1 MIRRPTKSTAKHLY
15 RSVNYLRRQHI
26 DRKVGQM
33 VRRLRPPRQSHRRD
47 ARDIKRLLR
56 RKLLQ
61 RFILL
66 NPGPVLTSAE
76 VKNSLIQYDMCHR
89 DQDFSNLVHD
99 LKLKCLPLFGADP
112 SYRVLFISGSGT
124 AAMEAMIASILP
136 DDSPALVL
144 SNGAFGERLQEILE
158 LHEIPHVHLKK
169 AWGEK
174 LDLEEIQ
181 AALTAHP
188 EISSIVLNHHET
200 SVGLLNQVSEIGTLA
215 AQHGALFLVDA
226 ISSLGADPIHMIGDH
241 IDACVTSS
249 NKCLHSVA
257 GISLVCVRK
266 ELLESIKHR
275 KPRSFYL
282 DLYKHYR
289 YLEEL
294 NQTPF
299 TPAVTSFFALNQAVD
314 ELLAEGL
321 EARQLEYEHR
331 NQFLRRELGKLGFEF
346 FTETGNESRTILT
359 VRIPEDISYREF
371 YDRVKEYGFL
381 IYDAKP
387 PLKEH
392 YFQIANMGDLNDAML
407 YDFIFVVKRVL
418 RTLRR

>member
-1 MIRRPTKSTAKHLY
+1 
-15 RSVNYLRRQHI
+15 VNYLRRQHI
-26 DRKVGQM
+26 DRKLGKM
-33 VRRLRPPRQSHRRD
+33 VRRLRPTRTSHRRD

-99 LKLKCLPLFGADP
+99 LKLKCLPLFGADER
-112 SYRVLFISGSGT
+112 YRVLFISGSGT
-124 AAMEAMIASILP
+124 AAMEAMLASILP

-144 SNGAFGERLQEILE
+144 SNGAFGERLQEICL
-158 LHEIPHVHLKK
+158 LHEIPHIHVKK
-169 AWGEK
+169 AWGEQ
-174 LDLEEIQ
+174 LELAEIRAVLQ
-181 AALTAHP
+181 ASP

-200 SVGLLNQVSEIGTLA
+200 SVGLLNQVSEIGALA
-215 AQHGALFLVDA
+215 REHNALFLVDA
-226 ISSLGADPIHMIGDH
+226 ISSLGAEPISMIGDH

-249 NKCLHSVA
+249 NKCIHSIA
-257 GISLVCVRK
+257 GVSLVCVRK
-266 ELLESIKHR
+266 EVLDGIEHR
-275 KPRSFYL
+275 RRRSFYL

-294 NQTPF
+294 NQTPY
-299 TPAVTSFFALNQAVD
+299 TPAVTSFFALDQAVD

-331 NQFLRRELGKLGFEF
+331 NRFLRRELAKLGFEF
-346 FTETGNESRTILT
+346 FTDTGEESRTILT
-359 VRIPEDISYREF
+359 VRTPPDISYREL
-371 YDRVKEYGFL
+371 YNRVKEYGFL

-387 PLKEH
+387 PLDDH

-418 RTLRR
+418 RDLRR